1 MAAVTSD
8 FPLLHHFRVLFELFD
23 ETVVREDLGSPLFDK
38 GDGFVEVH
46 MVLSD
51 QISNYEAGRAGYSR
65 VATKE
70 SNIML

>member
-1 MAAVTSD
+1 LTAVSTD

-38 GDGFVEVH
+38 GDGFVKVH

-51 QISNYEAGRAGYSR
+51 QISNYEASRAGYSR
-65 VATKE
+65 IAATE